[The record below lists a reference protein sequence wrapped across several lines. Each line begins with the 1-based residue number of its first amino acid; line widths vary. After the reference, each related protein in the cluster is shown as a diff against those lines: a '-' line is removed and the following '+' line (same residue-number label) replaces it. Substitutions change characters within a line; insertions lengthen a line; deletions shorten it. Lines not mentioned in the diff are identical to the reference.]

1 MTRSYS
7 PVQLAWGMQHDATD
21 DPVDVTNIVIV
32 IRPIAAARL
41 LLARTKV
48 RAALTVMRN
57 LDQGVEPA
65 PLSPSEIDAMIRRE
79 IALNLKIAKEAGLKF
94 N

>member
-1 MTRSYS
+1 MREETLQDDQVIC

-57 LDQGVEPA
+57 LEGAIFSVVRVGPTNFAVEG
-65 PLSPSEIDAMIRRE
+65 DACSFPRRT
-79 IALNLKIAKEAGLKF
+79 
-94 N
+94 